1 METPTEAVL
10 GGENQTALGGKLP
23 RTLRFF
29 DRHGVCFGTSQPER
43 GEVPKE
49 NWQ

>member
-1 METPTEAVL
+1 MENSTEVAR
-10 GGENQTALGGKLP
+10 GGENQKALGGKVP
-23 RTLRFF
+23 TTLRFF
-29 DRHGVCFGTSQPER
+29 ERHGVCFGTSQPER